1 VFQSYAE
8 WMPRYV
14 AFLRAINV
22 GGRTVRMDALRRAF
36 EGWGARGVE
45 TFIASGNI
53 VFETPRRNAASLERA
68 IEAHLL
74 EAIGFS
80 VTTFVRTVP
89 ELAEIAAHQPFPK
102 AQLSPES
109 RVFVGF
115 MKKAPP
121 PAAVATLRTDLDDFA
136 VRNRE
141 LYWLR
146 RNQLMQSIASGP
158 NAEKVLA
165 TPITVRNVNTVQRL
179 AAKYCAGFLHPG
191 LTPPGTNRE

>member
-1 VFQSYAE
+1 
-8 WMPRYV
+8 MPRYV

-22 GGRTVRMDALRRAF
+22 GGRTVRMEALRRAF
-36 EGWGARGVE
+36 EGWGASGVE

-53 VFETPRRNAASLERA
+53 VFETTRRNVASLELA

-74 EAIGFS
+74 DALGFP
-80 VTTFVRTVP
+80 VATFVRTIP
-89 ELAEIAAHQPFPK
+89 ELAGIAAHQPFP
-102 AQLSPES
+102 AARLLPES

-115 MKKAPP
+115 MKTAPSVD
-121 PAAVATLRTDLDDFA
+121 AVAALRTDLDDFA

-146 RNQLMQSIASGP
+146 RSQLMQSIASGS

-179 AAKYCAGFLHPG
+179 AAKYC
-191 LTPPGTNRE
+191 

>member
-1 VFQSYAE
+1 
-8 WMPRYV
+8 MPRYV

-22 GGRTVRMDALRRAF
+22 GGRTVRMEALRRAF
-36 EGWGARGVE
+36 EGWGAGGVE

-53 VFETPRRNAASLERA
+53 VFETTRRNAASLEPA

-74 EAIGFS
+74 DVLGFP
-80 VTTFVRTVP
+80 VATFVRTIP
-89 ELAEIAAHQPFPK
+89 ELAKIAAHQPFP
-102 AQLSPES
+102 AARLLPES

-121 PAAVATLRTDLDDFA
+121 ADAVASLRTDLDDFV

-158 NAEKVLA
+158 NAEKVLG

-179 AAKYCAGFLHPG
+179 AAKYC
-191 LTPPGTNRE
+191 